1 MQNFAKFRW
10 QLYLLGIDKEGAVVA
25 SNNNTKVAAPLLGL
39 GLPAPAITRVPGEV
53 DTDSSCDTSDVI
65 FQCWDQLNID
75 QNNK

>member
-1 MQNFAKFRW
+1 M
-10 QLYLLGIDKEGAVVA
+10 VA

-65 FQCWDQLNID
+65 FQC
-75 QNNK
+75 